1 MDAAQLGIYGH
12 SLGAHIALHTALAHP
27 DPLPVGLASFIGFY
41 PSIFARHGTGGS
53 AHALPGIY
61 RLADLPDLVAA
72 LVPAPLQIQIGTLD
86 PFVPSEEARRAAGI
100 AVQSYTNAHF
110 ISNLEIHVSSMGHG
124 TDIAELARFFENWLK
139 TSTIKPKP
147 RVRVPAAKIHFDLNA
162 RKEIAERIDESLA
175 TGSLTLGGFGLQF
188 EALAKK
194 WTGSPH
200 VVALN
205 SGTSALEVAL
215 RIINVQNRTVLI
227 PANTFF
233 ATALAAIHAGASIRF
248 VDIELDSLGMD
259 PDQLRRE
266 LDRCADAA
274 AVVVVHM
281 GGIVAPSVQEV
292 LEICRIRGLPGYRQR
307 RCEVRPKR
315 ADAIWPWPPLAT
327 APR

>member
-1 MDAAQLGIYGH
+1 
-12 SLGAHIALHTALAHP
+12 
-27 DPLPVGLASFIGFY
+27 
-41 PSIFARHGTGGS
+41 
-53 AHALPGIY
+53 
-61 RLADLPDLVAA
+61 
-72 LVPAPLQIQIGTLD
+72 
-86 PFVPSEEARRAAGI
+86 
-100 AVQSYTNAHF
+100 
-110 ISNLEIHVSSMGHG
+110 
-124 TDIAELARFFENWLK
+124 
-139 TSTIKPKP
+139 
-147 RVRVPAAKIHFDLNA
+147 VPAAKIHFDLNA

-259 PDQLRRE
+259 PDELRLE
-266 LDRCADAA
+266 LDRCPDAA
-274 AVVVVHM
+274 A
-281 GGIVAPSVQEV
+281 
-292 LEICRIRGLPGYRQR
+292 
-307 RCEVRPKR
+307 
-315 ADAIWPWPPLAT
+315 
-327 APR
+327 